1 MPPRYLEELTIDE
14 LRERAARLE
23 ALMDPCVLCPH
34 ECGAR
39 RLHGETGECRS
50 GAAPVVSSVGPHFG
64 EEPPLVGRF
73 GSGTI
78 FLANCNLACVFCQN
92 YDLSQFGEG
101 VEASPAR
108 LADAMRNLQL
118 AGCRNVNVVTPT
130 HFAPAIVAALADAV
144 ESGFDLPLVYNCGG
158 YESLRVLELL
168 DGVID
173 IYMPDMK
180 YADSET
186 AKRYAGAADYPER
199 NAAAVREMRRQVGDL
214 RLNRA
219 GEATRGLLVRH
230 LVLPGHVEETRRILK
245 YIAEELSRDTYVN
258 VMDQY
263 RPEYKAR
270 DYPPLARRLTE
281 AEWNAAVAIAK
292 DLGLTRGLEE

>member
-14 LRERAARLE
+14 LRERAARLG

-39 RLHGETGECRS
+39 RLHGETGERRS

-64 EEPPLVGRF
+64 EEPPLVGCY

-186 AKRYAGAADYPER
+186 AKRYAGAAFEGGGVER
-199 NAAAVREMRRQVGDL
+199 GGRDRERPWIDARFGGVGVHLITSPCPVGSGRTSRSREAANSSAARRC
-214 RLNRA
+214 A
-219 GEATRGLLVRH
+219 S
-230 LVLPGHVEETRRILK
+230 LPGK
-245 YIAEELSRDTYVN
+245 
-258 VMDQY
+258 
-263 RPEYKAR
+263 P
-270 DYPPLARRLTE
+270 
-281 AEWNAAVAIAK
+281 
-292 DLGLTRGLEE
+292 